1 MAMTFN
7 ISKYFPIVALAVASM
22 TVASCSREEDHIWEQ
37 SAAERLD
44 AARSADLEIL
54 CAATNGWEM
63 LYFTESDF
71 RGVNFLLKFA
81 DNGSV
86 TVATRNADTGNS
98 YQEETSAF
106 DVITDDGPVLTFNTY
121 NSLLHRY
128 ADPDP
133 DQTQQTDGVGE
144 GGDYEFKI
152 MSIGSDLIYL
162 RGKKHGVEIYM
173 YPLEAGADWQQYF
186 ADIYANHEKMFNNS
200 IPQLWLT
207 LADGKRFSI
216 SDATVQVYDPSS
228 PTPVDASRSYVT
240 DQVMAFVP
248 EGGDAL
254 TETKNMSYI
263 VTRNGIRWM
272 QAFPGD
278 TLTTTPAREF
288 VWNEEGTYL
297 VSTDFG
303 GDDCAAGA
311 TIKAPALADMFPTVN
326 WSVDVTSMTGTI
338 ASAYQSFVDGFES
351 SAIGSA
357 YGLYGIG
364 FGVSGGNSA
373 MRVSFGPSEAT
384 AQIASFYYTITV
396 SDDGA
401 ATMTFDGQD
410 QMGGTMLNYVPQL
423 ADFIAVLESAT
434 FSLSSSSELNPTQI
448 VFDGGDNGN
457 FCVDL
462 Q

>member
-7 ISKYFPIVALAVASM
+7 ISKYIVALAVVSM

-86 TVATRNADTGNS
+86 TVATRNADTGNA
-98 YQEETSAF
+98 YQEETSAY
-106 DVITDDGPVLTFNTY
+106 DVITDDGPVLSFNTY

-152 MSIGSDLIYL
+152 MSISSDLIYL
-162 RGKKHGVEIYM
+162 RGKKHGVDIYM

-186 ADIYANHEKMFNNS
+186 ADVYANHEKMFDTS

-216 SDATVQVYDPSS
+216 SNATVQVYDPSS

-263 VTRNGIRWM
+263 VTRKGIRWM

-288 VWNEEGTYL
+288 VWNDEGTYL

-303 GDDCAAGA
+303 GDDCTAGA
-311 TIKAPALADMFPTVN
+311 TIKAPALADFFVQSGTVWRIDPNDLGGRFASAWRAVDEGLKAAHAN
-326 WSVDVTSMTGTI
+326 WSLNYMQFSYY
-338 ASAYQSFVDGFES
+338 ASASSFSLLVR
-351 SAIGSA
+351 
-357 YGLYGIG
+357 
-364 FGVSGGNSA
+364 N
-373 MRVSFGPSEAT
+373 AT
-384 AQIASFYYTITV
+384 SNCRYYCTV
-396 SDDGA
+396 SSDADNSVK
-401 ATMTFDGQD
+401 FDFQGNGD
-410 QMGGTMLNYVPQL
+410 NNGET
-423 ADFIAVLESAT
+423 VLERVPALQDFLDLLNSTRFDVSAT
-434 FSLSSSSELNPTQI
+434 SEILPLHLKFASSTNADDY
-448 VFDGGDNGN
+448 FY
-457 FCVDL
+457 VDL

>member
-7 ISKYFPIVALAVASM
+7 ISKYIVALAVVSM

-86 TVATRNADTGNS
+86 TVATRNADTGNA
-98 YQEETSAF
+98 YQEETSAY
-106 DVITDDGPVLTFNTY
+106 DVITDDGPVLSFNTY

-152 MSIGSDLIYL
+152 MSISSDLIYL
-162 RGKKHGVEIYM
+162 RGKKHGVDIYM

-186 ADIYANHEKMFNNS
+186 ADVYANHEKMFDTS

-216 SDATVQVYDPSS
+216 SNATVQVYDPSS

-263 VTRNGIRWM
+263 VTRKGIRWM

-288 VWNEEGTYL
+288 VWNDEGTYL

-303 GDDCAAGA
+303 GDDCTAGA
-311 TIKAPALADMFPTVN
+311 TIKAPALSSMFSTSEMTWRLDANGSSGAMANAYNALVAKATELGYRLQYVDYYFDANMSCPCLDFYFLAGRNRVHGIFYGEV
-326 WSVDVTSMTGTI
+326 SVVDDSSINLAFDTANGNENVARLTSEIAEFQTFFAALNGT
-338 ASAYQSFVDGFES
+338 
-351 SAIGSA
+351 
-357 YGLYGIG
+357 L
-364 FGVSGGNSA
+364 
-373 MRVSFGPSEAT
+373 
-384 AQIASFYYTITV
+384 
-396 SDDGA
+396 
-401 ATMTFDGQD
+401 
-410 QMGGTMLNYVPQL
+410 
-423 ADFIAVLESAT
+423 
-434 FSLSSSSELNPTQI
+434 SLSSESELAITAI
-448 VFDGGDNGN
+448 EISKGDTSDTLS
-457 FCVDL
+457 FTL

>member
-7 ISKYFPIVALAVASM
+7 ISKYIVALAVVSM

-86 TVATRNADTGNS
+86 TVATRNADTGNA
-98 YQEETSAF
+98 YQEETSAY
-106 DVITDDGPVLTFNTY
+106 DVITDDGPVLSFNTY

-152 MSIGSDLIYL
+152 MSISSDLIYL
-162 RGKKHGVEIYM
+162 RGKKHGVDIYM

-186 ADIYANHEKMFNNS
+186 ADVYANHEKMFDTS

-216 SDATVQVYDPSS
+216 SNATVQVYDPSS

-263 VTRNGIRWM
+263 VTRKGIRWM

-288 VWNEEGTYL
+288 VWNDEGTYL
-297 VSTDFG
+297 ARARPSVQVVHVQGGQAANGIRQLFG
-303 GDDCAAGA
+303 RLQPLQNLPRDLFAVGVVPVVLARFAVGGGLAHVVQEGGKAHPRVRIFARAQGMFEHVVRVEIGA
-311 TIKAPALADMFPTVN
+311 LGHAFARRKL
-326 WSVDVTSMTGTI
+326 
-338 ASAYQSFVDGFES
+338 
-351 SAIGSA
+351 
-357 YGLYGIG
+357 
-364 FGVSGGNSA
+364 
-373 MRVSFGPSEAT
+373 
-384 AQIASFYYTITV
+384 
-396 SDDGA
+396 
-401 ATMTFDGQD
+401 GQD
-410 QMGGTMLNYVPQL
+410 V
-423 ADFIAVLESAT
+423 I
-434 FSLSSSSELNPTQI
+434 
-448 VFDGGDNGN
+448 
-457 FCVDL
+457 
-462 Q
+462 

>member
-1 MAMTFN
+1 MAVM
-7 ISKYFPIVALAVASM
+7 LAAASLAG
-22 TVASCSREEDHIWEQ
+22 ASCDREEEDIWDQ
-37 SAAERLD
+37 SAAQRLEQAQKED
-44 AARSADLEIL
+44 RAIL
-54 CAATNGWEM
+54 CGAANGWQM
-63 LYFTESDF
+63 LYFCNGQEQ
-71 RGVNFLLKFA
+71 GYNFLMKF
-81 DNGSV
+81 DEHGGV
-86 TVATRNADTGNS
+86 TIATRNPNTGNA
-98 YQEETSAF
+98 YTEEASMY
-106 DVITDDGPVLTFNTY
+106 DVLVDDGPVLSFSTY
-121 NSLLHRY
+121 NSLFHRY

-152 MSIGSDLIYL
+152 MSISSDLIYL
-162 RGKKHGVEIYM
+162 RGKKHGVDIYM

-186 ADIYANHEKMFNNS
+186 ADVYANHEKMFDTS

-216 SDATVQVYDPSS
+216 SNATVQVYDPSS

-263 VTRNGIRWM
+263 VTRKGIRWM

-303 GDDCAAGA
+303 GDDCTAGA
-311 TIKAPALADMFPTVN
+311 TIKAPALADFFVQSGTVWRIDPNDLGGRFASAWRAVDEGLKAAHAN
-326 WSVDVTSMTGTI
+326 WSLNYMQFSYYASASSFSLLVRNATSNCRYYCTVSSDADNSVKFDFQGNGDNNGETVLERVPALQDFLDLLNSTGFDVTSTSEILPLHLKFT
-338 ASAYQSFVDGFES
+338 S
-351 SAIGSA
+351 STNADD
-357 YGLYGIG
+357 Y
-364 FGVSGGNSA
+364 
-373 MRVSFGPSEAT
+373 
-384 AQIASFYYTITV
+384 FY
-396 SDDGA
+396 
-401 ATMTFDGQD
+401 
-410 QMGGTMLNYVPQL
+410 
-423 ADFIAVLESAT
+423 
-434 FSLSSSSELNPTQI
+434 
-448 VFDGGDNGN
+448 
-457 FCVDL
+457 VDL